1 MKHFGACSSQFA
13 LLYLSMQDEV
23 PKEQVWQGGIRFER
37 ARKDFGHSVKG
48 FALYVLF
55 VSVAVFGLFL
65 FVIRMAQKMF
75 SSEHLGVCWSR
86 SAK

>member
-1 MKHFGACSSQFA
+1 
-13 LLYLSMQDEV
+13 MQEEV

-37 ARKDFGHSVKG
+37 ANKDSGQSVEG
-48 FALYVLF
+48 FSLH
-55 VSVAVFGLFL
+55 VFFFFPVVYRFL

-86 SAK
+86 STR